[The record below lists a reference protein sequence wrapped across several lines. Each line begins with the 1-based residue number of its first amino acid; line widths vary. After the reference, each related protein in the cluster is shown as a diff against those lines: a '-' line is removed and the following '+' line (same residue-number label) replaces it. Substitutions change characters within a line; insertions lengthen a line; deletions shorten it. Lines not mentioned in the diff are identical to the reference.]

1 MDWMK
6 GKPWEIYKKPL
17 LSIASSIKCSSSSS
31 GCPSSDPRMVFVGK
45 LSATR
50 WSSKMIG
57 KLQSHETITCLF
69 WPICSP
75 NVCIFTPST
84 WGLSKKVGT
93 QNCGHVRF
101 RTRLATVGCWSRPTI
116 FRQTILDRMIYIKP
130 SFPYITSYHTTKNE
144 QIPINICSPL
154 TGGVLL
160 SKRARVDAYA
170 YASHNIPIPICGTTA
185 PFDIRLI
192 VKGLQLRHEC
202 SM

>member
-31 GCPSSDPRMVFVGK
+31 GFPSSDPRMVFVGK

-57 KLQSHETITCLF
+57 KFQSHETITCLF
-69 WPICSP
+69 LPICSP

-84 WGLSKKVGT
+84 WSLSKKVGT

-101 RTRLATVGCWSRPTI
+101 RTRLAPMGCWSRPTI
-116 FRQTILDRMIYIKP
+116 FRQTILDNKDDLYKAIIPLYHII
-130 SFPYITSYHTTKNE
+130 SHHQEWIDSDWHLFPPDWRSLAFQTSPCWCLWI
-144 QIPINICSPL
+144 Q
-154 TGGVLL
+154 
-160 SKRARVDAYA
+160 
-170 YASHNIPIPICGTTA
+170 
-185 PFDIRLI
+185 
-192 VKGLQLRHEC
+192 
-202 SM
+202 